1 MEDQAPTLKIIDD
14 TPTEV
19 VNESVVPEHVH
30 VPERLEGETFEAYK
44 LRRMFSQSIK
54 KSNRR
59 GNLIWNSRPEIG
71 KKGVTYVKPKEL

>member
-30 VPERLEGETFEAYK
+30 FPERLEGETFEQYK
-44 LRRMFSQSIK
+44 VRRMFSHEINKSI
-54 KSNRR
+54 RR
-59 GNLIWNSRPEIG
+59 GNMIWNSRPDP
-71 KKGVTYVKPKEL
+71 KTKGVSFKKEK